1 MDLRAALLHVR
12 RTLTS
17 PGKAPAFG
25 EPKTAKGRRSVLL
38 PTEAVDAIRRA
49 LVWKKEQRLRLGVR
63 FRDAGTLF
71 CTLSGRPLDRRV
83 LRARDHLTRIEE
95 LKLPAIRL
103 HDFRHLHATY
113 LIASGVDS
121 RTAADRLG
129 HTDPGFLTR
138 TYAHAVAAAQQ
149 QAAAVVES
157 DQRSLAGTALPNG
170 SYGSPVSR
178 STPYRPMGHQE
189 PF

>member
-1 MDLRAALLHVR
+1 MDLGAGLLHVR
-12 RTLTS
+12 RTLTEA
-17 PGKAPAFG
+17 GKAPVFG

-38 PTEAVDAIRRA
+38 PTEAVNAIRA
-49 LVWKKEQRLRLGVR
+49 AITWKKEQRLRLGRR

-71 CTLSGRPLDRRV
+71 CTPSGRPLDRHV
-83 LRARDHLTRIEE
+83 LRARDHLPRVED
-95 LKLPAIRL
+95 LKLPVIRL

-138 TYAHAVAAAQQ
+138 TYAHAVTAAQ
-149 QAAAVVES
+149 
-157 DQRSLAGTALPNG
+157 
-170 SYGSPVSR
+170 
-178 STPYRPMGHQE
+178 
-189 PF
+189 